1 MKKFLGSV
9 AIVFTFISSFSQDPV
24 LITINDSVKVT
35 KSEFERTYKKNNGPG
50 ITGEQKN
57 IDDYLQLF
65 TNFKLKVLEAEK
77 LKLDT
82 NKKFKKEYDGYVK
95 QLSEPFL
102 VDTNVDSKILQ
113 QAYERMKWS
122 IKTSHI
128 LIDVSLSAS
137 PKDTLAAYQQAM
149 TIRKRILA
157 GENFDTLARKLSK
170 DPSAKQNSGD
180 IGYMDV
186 FSTVYE
192 YENAMYSLKIGEI
205 SMPIRTKFGYHI
217 IKVTDKKPAKGELK
231 MAHIIV
237 LPKKQDSTF
246 NAKARIDSAFAK
258 LQAGEDFAKIV
269 AQYSDDKRTSSKGGI
284 FPSWI
289 NTTQRF
295 PQKFIEIAYN
305 LEINKYSEPFE
316 TEFGWHIIKII
327 DKRVVMPYN
336 EAITILKS
344 QISRDQSRN
353 NAGKHTVY
361 LRLKKEYNLTV
372 NQKNFKA
379 FINKVDT
386 SILSGN
392 WKLPKTISNSTVLA
406 TYANEKI
413 TEKAFA
419 TWIIGFEKK
428 SKIDA
433 NINYVVNH
441 IWDIFLEGTIMYYE
455 KINLSNKYPELA
467 NLLKEYHDGMLLFDL
482 IDKTIWSKSNN
493 DTIGVEE
500 FYNKNKTNYMWGSR
514 VEIDR
519 FKCKNEIALES
530 LKNALLLGQ
539 KKNLTNIQILAIV
552 NKKDASNVSLE
563 TKKYSKGEDTDVD
576 KLENKPY
583 SISVLKDNILIEFKS
598 FIQPEPKQ
606 LSECRGMVI
615 SDYQKLLE
623 EQWITTLKEKNKV
636 VIDQTVLKT
645 IKESLK

>member
-1 MKKFLGSV
+1 MKKFFGSV
-9 AIVFTFISSFSQDPV
+9 TLAFAFFTAFCQDPI
-24 LITINDSVKVT
+24 LISINDSIKVT
-35 KSEFERTYKKNNGPG
+35 KSEFERTFKKNNGPG

-65 TNFKLKVLEAEK
+65 TNFKLKVIEAEK

-113 QAYERMKWS
+113 EAYERMKWS
-122 IKTSHI
+122 VRTSHI
-128 LIDVSLSAS
+128 LISIGLDAT
-137 PKDTLAAYQQAM
+137 PKDTLIAYQQALA
-149 TIRKRILA
+149 IRKRIIA

-192 YENAMYSLKIGEI
+192 YENAMYTLKLGEI
-205 SMPIRTKFGYHI
+205 SMPIRSKFGYHI
-217 IKVTDKKPAKGELK
+217 IKVTDKKPAKGEIK

-246 NAKARIDSAFAK
+246 NAKARIDSAFTK
-258 LQAGEDFAKIV
+258 LKSGVDFAKV
-269 AQYSDDKRTSSKGGI
+269 VSEYSDDKRTSNNGGI

-295 PQKFIEIAYN
+295 PQKFIDVAYN
-305 LEINKYSEPFE
+305 LEIGKYSEPFE

-327 DKRVVMPYN
+327 DKRVVMPYS
-336 EAITILKS
+336 EAIKVLKS
-344 QISRDQSRN
+344 QIARDQSRN
-353 NAGKHTVY
+353 NAGKHSVY

-379 FINKVDT
+379 FITKVDT

-392 WKLPKTISNSTVLA
+392 WKLPKTISETTILA
-406 TYANEKI
+406 TFANEKI

-419 TWIIGFEKK
+419 TWILGFEKK
-428 SKIDA
+428 SKVDA
-433 NINYVVNH
+433 SIGFVVNYL
-441 IWDIFLEGTIMYYE
+441 WDIYTEGTIMNYE
-455 KINLSNKYPELA
+455 KKNLTKKYPDLA

-482 IDKTIWSKSNN
+482 IDKTIWSKSNS
-493 DTIGVEE
+493 DSAGVEA
-500 FYNKNKTNYMWGSR
+500 FYEKNKTNYMWGQR
-514 VEIDR
+514 VEVNR
-519 FKCKNEIALES
+519 FTCKNETVLES
-530 LKNALLLGQ
+530 VKKALTPNPKNKLTETQIVAL
-539 KKNLTNIQILAIV
+539 I
-552 NKKDASNVSLE
+552 NKKDAGNVSFE
-563 TKKYSKGEDTDVD
+563 SKKYSKGEDQNVD
-576 KLENKPY
+576 KLDTKPN
-583 SISVLKDNILIEFKS
+583 SIAVLKDNVIIEFKS
-598 FIQPEPKQ
+598 IVQSEPKQ

-615 SDYQKLLE
+615 SDYQKQLE
-623 EQWITTLKEKNKV
+623 EQWIRSLQEKNKV
-636 VIDQTVLKT
+636 VVNQDVLKT
-645 IKESLK
+645 IKETLK